1 MYSRIIKATKLS
13 LDERNEQFIF
23 ALVFL
28 VSILLYYFA
37 ITSVVS
43 IDYFLTHNPS
53 WVIISQVVLI
63 LLNSFFTAIAFV
75 MFTKIFKNKKAENK
89 TSIIGTIIAMIFSV
103 FSTGCYV
110 CGTILFPAI
119 GLGSSFASL
128 PLGGIE
134 IKLITLSLLLYSVN
148 LLSNNVLGICKVFS
162 NKKFTLRLS
171 GTKLFSISDRTIYQ
185 LKHFLIIFTF
195 VGAIFILPAIIPES
209 IKRDEGGFICDYVK
223 K

>member
-1 MYSRIIKATKLS
+1 MFNRIIKATKQS

-28 VSILLYYFA
+28 GNNMLYYLA

-43 IDYFLTHNPS
+43 IDYFLSHNPN
-53 WVIISQVVLI
+53 WIIISQVVLI

-75 MFTKIFKNKKAENK
+75 MFIKIFKNKKAENK

-110 CGTILFPAI
+110 CGTVLFPAI
-119 GLGSSFASL
+119 GLGSSFTTL

-134 IKLITLSLLLYSVN
+134 IKVITLGLLIYSVG
-148 LLSNNVLGICKVFS
+148 LLSNNVLEICRVFS
-162 NKKFTLRLS
+162 NKKFSLKLS
-171 GTKLFSISDRTIYQ
+171 GIVLFSFSDKTIYQ
-185 LKHFLIIFTF
+185 LRHLLIIFVF
-195 VGAIFILPAIIPES
+195 VSAIFILPLVIPES
-209 IKRDEGGFICDYVK
+209 IKRDENSFICDYIQK
-223 K
+223 